1 MLENG
6 AHLFSIHKKF
16 DPSKYL
22 TSYKY
27 FGFHIK
33 FQLMVALSIYLSQN
47 ILVPFSKK
55 TIKILIVILH
65 SSPLHLQA
73 NILMEIIYV
82 YYCYFLVF
90 QKNKLKIVA
99 IPNLCIS

>member
-55 TIKILIVILH
+55 TIKILIVSLH
-65 SSPLHLQA
+65 FFDISLTGKHL
-73 NILMEIIYV
+73 NGNY
-82 YYCYFLVF
+82 
-90 QKNKLKIVA
+90 
-99 IPNLCIS
+99 LCVLL